1 GPGNVTFGNVNA
13 LTTTANFSA
22 AGTYVLRL
30 TASDGALSRT
40 ANITITVNAAPPPTN
55 RAPAV
60 NAGPNQTIT
69 LPASASLNG
78 TASDDGLP
86 AGSTLTTTWSKV
98 SGPGTVTFGDLNALT
113 TTASFSAAGTYVLR
127 LTASD
132 GALSSRDDVTITVN
146 SAGGNANPPVVDAGP
161 ARVIAF
167 PAKDL
172 TLFGHATDPNNDPLT
187 VQWTLTSGPAPVG
200 FSAPWA
206 LATTVSFTATG
217 TYTFQL
223 AASDGTSTVTSSTTV
238 TVNS

>member
-1 GPGNVTFGNVNA
+1 MNCGFLKSSRTV
-13 LTTTANFSA
+13 LLLSA
-22 AGTYVLRL
+22 AVITFAGLRQLSNQVLV
-30 TASDGALSRT
+30 
-40 ANITITVNAAPPPTN
+40 IT
-55 RAPAV
+55 PA
-60 NAGPNQTIT
+60 
-69 LPASASLNG
+69 
-78 TASDDGLP
+78 
-86 AGSTLTTTWSKV
+86 
-98 SGPGTVTFGDLNALT
+98 
-113 TTASFSAAGTYVLR
+113 
-127 LTASD
+127 
-132 GALSSRDDVTITVN
+132 
-146 SAGGNANPPVVDAGP
+146 PPVVDAGP

-238 TVNS
+238 TVNSASSQTAFYVDPTVT